1 MSQDEVSRLS
11 EAIERLADTFHV
23 FEVNFAALNAKREE
37 RIERLE
43 RSDSEQWKIIRDTQT
58 KIMRYV
64 FFVTG
69 AVTVL
74 ASLGIL
80 DKVRVLLTGP

>member
-1 MSQDEVSRLS
+1 
-11 EAIERLADTFHV
+11 
-23 FEVNFAALNAKREE
+23 
-37 RIERLE
+37 
-43 RSDSEQWKIIRDTQT
+43 
-58 KIMRYV
+58 MRYV

-80 DKVRVLLTGP
+80 DKVRVLLVGA